1 MSVSMDDSLPTRAS
15 LLSRI
20 RDVGND
26 ASWREFFERYRGFI
40 YGVARRKGLGHE
52 DAEEV
57 LQDTVVSVAKG
68 LPRFVY
74 RPEES
79 SFRGWLTTITVRRV
93 ADQLRRASRRVGTLP
108 LVEEPEGA
116 ATWLGAFDAHAAL
129 WDEEWAG
136 NLCRVALDRLRLVV
150 SPRDFQVFDWTE
162 LRGHRNQDA
171 AAAFGLSTV
180 LVRVIRFRV
189 RRRLDGV
196 VRGLE
201 REPWPRGVQR

>member
-1 MSVSMDDSLPTRAS
+1 MGMDDSLATRAS
-15 LLSRI
+15 LLDRI
-20 RDVGND
+20 RDVGNQ

-57 LQDTVVSVAKG
+57 LQDTVVSVSKG

-93 ADQLRRASRRVGTLP
+93 ADQMRRASRRVETVP
-108 LVEEPEGA
+108 LKDEAGLEEGVAEDHPA
-116 ATWLGAFDAHAAL
+116 Q
-129 WDEEWAG
+129 WDEEWMS

-162 LRGHRNQDA
+162 LRGHSNGET
-171 AAAFGLSTV
+171 AAAFGLSAV

-189 RRRLDGV
+189 RRRLDAV
-196 VRGLE
+196 VRELE
-201 REPWPRGVQR
+201 RSPWPAGSRALTG